1 MLTHSRRAFI
11 AFVAIICLTIL
22 GVLKDAD
29 VAASIAAVAVA
40 IATGNA
46 IQKSFKRGKDDV

>member
-1 MLTHSRRAFI
+1 MLTVSRRAFI
-11 AFVAIICLTIL
+11 AFTAIICLTIL
-22 GVLKDAD
+22 GVLKNAD

-46 IQKSFKRGKDDV
+46 IQKSLNRGKDDV